1 MIVFFLLPKSIEISK
16 SDFGAFFVPFFK
28 KGGIEMN
35 KTKIQKGYYIFR
47 SSRKDPKTGKIIYA
61 SQYGK
66 KAFKIWIS
74 K

>member
-1 MIVFFLLPKSIEISK
+1 MNQEKSK
-16 SDFGAFFVPFFK
+16 
-28 KGGIEMN
+28 
-35 KTKIQKGYYIFR
+35 KGYYIFR
-47 SSRKDPKTGKIIYA
+47 SKIRNPRTGKIIYA